1 MKAINNY
8 NRVLHFLSK
17 WVTCTVLV
25 ITMSCDNF
33 VEVEVPNSQLIGV
46 TVFED
51 NATANAAMTSVYAS
65 IRDNGLLT
73 GTSLGISNNLGA
85 YADEL
90 DFYGDLSF
98 STFYFFNNAIL
109 PNNTAI
115 ADYWNTTYNQI
126 YSANAVYEGVQAAT
140 MLSEAD
146 ANRLKGEALFTRA
159 LLHFYLA
166 NLYGN
171 IPYITSTDYTI
182 NSTVSRMPI
191 NQVYD
196 LIIEDLNEAI
206 ILVPSEYYT
215 EARARPNKS
224 TVQALLAR
232 VYLYNQNWQDAI
244 DISNIVIENSMYTEE
259 SNPDNVFLKNCTET
273 IWQLPTALEGSATD
287 FADTFTLFSG
297 PPNTVALNPDFVNQ
311 LEPND
316 LRKQYWIG
324 EVTDGTT
331 IWYYPKKYKQTNI
344 QSSSSE
350 YAVVLRLTEQFL
362 IRAEAKAQMGD
373 LIGALQDLNRVRNR
387 AGLNDF
393 TSIAQHDILEAIL
406 NERRNEF
413 FTEYGHRFF
422 DLKRFEKLDQVLN
435 GSKPGWNT
443 TDKLLPIPQTE
454 LSVNP
459 NLLPQNPGY

>member
-1 MKAINNY
+1 
-8 NRVLHFLSK
+8 
-17 WVTCTVLV
+17 
-25 ITMSCDNF
+25 
-33 VEVEVPNSQLIGV
+33 VEVDVPNSQLIGA
-46 TVFED
+46 TIFED
-51 NATANAAMTSVYAS
+51 NATANAAMTNIYAS
-65 IRDNGLLT
+65 MRDNALLT
-73 GTSLGISNNLGA
+73 GTSFGLSNNLGA

-90 DFYGDLSF
+90 DFYGDMSF
-98 STFYFFNNAIL
+98 STFYFFNNTIL
-109 PNNTAI
+109 PTNTAV

-126 YSANAVYEGVQAAT
+126 YSANAVYEGVNAST
-140 MLSEAD
+140 MLSEAN

-171 IPYITSTDYTI
+171 IPYITTTDYTI
-182 NSTVSRMPI
+182 NSKVSRIPI
-191 NQVYD
+191 NEVYD
-196 LIIEDLNEAI
+196 LIIEDLNKAVV
-206 ILVPSEYYT
+206 LVPQEYET
-215 EARARPNKS
+215 ESRTRPNKS

-232 VYLYNQNWQDAI
+232 VYLYNENWQEAI
-244 DISNIVIENSMYTEE
+244 NLTDTLINNGLYSEE
-259 SNPDNVFLKNCTET
+259 LNLENVFLKNCTET

-287 FADTFTLFSG
+287 VADTFTLFSG
-297 PPNTVALNPDFVNQ
+297 PPNSVALKLDFVNQ

-350 YAVVLRLTEQFL
+350 YTVVLRLTEQFL
-362 IRAEAKAQMGD
+362 IRAEAKAQMGN
-373 LIGALQDLNRVRNR
+373 LMGALQDLNKVRNR
-387 AGLNDF
+387 AGLNDLNAM
-393 TSIAQHDILEAIL
+393 SQQVILEAIL

-422 DLKRFEKLDQVLN
+422 DLKRFGKLDQVLN
-435 GSKPGWNT
+435 MSKPGWNT
-443 TDKLLPIPQTE
+443 TDSLLPIPQTE

-459 NLLPQNPGY
+459 NLLPQNSGY